1 MPTDSKF
8 LRRMDAAAYVKTRWG
23 LPCSPRWLAKL
34 VVTGGGP
41 TYRKAGAPRATWM
54 PGRRRGSAP
63 RKNRPQSKCEVAR
76 MGKRSP
82 NPRLA
87 KTHRNYTVG
96 EIAALYKV
104 RKNTVLAWR
113 DAGLTP
119 IADRRKPLL
128 FLGADLSAFLGK
140 RRLKNKRP
148 LRPGQ
153 IYCVGC
159 RDAKEPAYEEA
170 EYVPST
176 PTSGNLRGLCPACA
190 RLIHRR
196 VSRTNLAAVQGQLRI
211 TFTDAPLS
219 IGDAVDPSVN
229 RDFEAVEMK

>member
-1 MPTDSKF
+1 
-8 LRRMDAAAYVKTRWG
+8 
-23 LPCSPRWLAKL
+23 
-34 VVTGGGP
+34 
-41 TYRKAGAPRATWM
+41 
-54 PGRRRGSAP
+54 
-63 RKNRPQSKCEVAR
+63 

-104 RKNTVLAWR
+104 HKNTVLAWR
-113 DAGLTP
+113 NAGLTP

-128 FLGADLSAFLGK
+128 FLGAELSAFLAK

-148 LRPGQ
+148 LRTGQ

-159 RDAKEPAYEEA
+159 RDAKEPAYGEA

-176 PTSGNLRGLCPACA
+176 PTSGNLRGLCPTCA

-196 VSRTNLAAVQGQLRI
+196 VSLANLEAVQGELGI

-219 IGDAVDPSVN
+219 IRGAVGPSVN
-229 RDFEAVEMK
+229 RDIEAVETK